1 MALRTNYQIY
11 SSYKQCFSVSSCHFF
26 ARGGGFSTSTEAGTP
41 PTQGKVLLEKWT
53 ANELQEWLRVSPY
66 AEYAKLFKGLPGAS
80 VARYT
85 EEQLIRLI
93 PEASKA
99 IALFNDLRLLDSPVQ
114 SQPFTMRFTKHLPP
128 VHNVL
133 TGRSAVE
140 GFKVEYKEPPIF
152 KQAYGDLTFYVRSLP
167 NGWLDPKCMRCVFI
181 DGGSGCGKTRLGY
194 ELYRKMLT
202 DPDFTTIGGPDYLD
216 CINYA
221 IVVAKTDWVDISPYD
236 SVTAGRVLAK
246 ALMQQYGP
254 SEAIQ
259 ASEGGLSA
267 VLPLLARAE
276 TTLGVQEGR
285 AALVLHIDELNNR
298 GLGVAAMLR
307 AIRDFNTTNSSKTTG
322 ITAVLPVLTGLLV
335 DEPLRS
341 MAHSGV
347 SDMQP
352 IVHTLH
358 YLSDRKHIDDVFDIV
373 KSAARAVGCQQLDE
387 FMSMK
392 SLEDQVRSRP
402 TLAYLLYLVR
412 DTMGWPQAA
421 VQLGGA
427 IAFNLTF
434 FNLDNLQ
441 PTGWEMI
448 ENIYLQVLSQK
459 YSGAL
464 VNQLFGK
471 NSNGLTKL
479 FNLALC
485 PHSVHLEEPINGGHL
500 MTLREYGLVDLVPDQ
515 NSCLPGQHPKRYYI
529 RMSMPILAIVNAG
542 FVPQRL
548 LRTCRA
554 SYNDVQEEAQ
564 LYSLAISFNAL
575 CLLQHAPPPITLRNL
590 RPGADFYGRGKGK
603 DVLDLPLVSPEEVKQ
618 ALQSGKPLQMEV
630 EERGTKPSKP
640 LAGAL
645 CKAGEVAMDSYVVF
659 EHGHYVMQ
667 SKGSQFGATPHRTI
681 RPSEVAAVL
690 GKLAKKVPGALGVS
704 ELEISTISPRFY
716 SSFFIE

>member
-485 PHSVHLEEPINGGHL
+485 PHSVSWNTPS
-500 MTLREYGLVDLVPDQ
+500 Q
-515 NSCLPGQHPKRYYI
+515 FFS
-529 RMSMPILAIVNAG
+529 
-542 FVPQRL
+542 L
-548 LRTCRA
+548 LLNVLCPF
-554 SYNDVQEEAQ
+554 
-564 LYSLAISFNAL
+564 LGSF
-575 CLLQHAPPPITLRNL
+575 
-590 RPGADFYGRGKGK
+590 
-603 DVLDLPLVSPEEVKQ
+603 
-618 ALQSGKPLQMEV
+618 
-630 EERGTKPSKP
+630 RGTHKRRP
-640 LAGAL
+640 LDDTAGVW
-645 CKAGEVAMDSYVVF
+645 AG
-659 EHGHYVMQ
+659 GL
-667 SKGSQFGATPHRTI
+667 GA
-681 RPSEVAAVL
+681 
-690 GKLAKKVPGALGVS
+690 
-704 ELEISTISPRFY
+704 
-716 SSFFIE
+716 